1 MNLFTSHWKKPRPV
15 FLFQYPHFFVY
26 FWRGVGFCFVSLFLL
41 LFFVL
46 GGLVCFGRFGF
57 FGFGVWFFL
66 FVWFVFVFVLG
77 WGFCGF
83 VFLWVFLYVCIFV
96 CVFNY

>member
-46 GGLVCFGRFGF
+46 GGWFVLVGLGFLGLGFGF
-57 FGFGVWFFL
+57 FCLVGLFL
-66 FVWFVFVFVLG
+66 FLFWGGFFVVLFFV
-77 WGFCGF
+77 GF
-83 VFLWVFLYVCIFV
+83 FV
-96 CVFNY
+96 CMYFCLCF